1 MSMVSLFQSIMTV
14 TYIQH
19 VHTAGKVK
27 CFHKKIF
34 LFGKS
39 IYIIGRSFH
48 RISHLGGRLPSPPH
62 NLERQCLFWHLV
74 KIYIVMNT
82 PFFFKDKGWS
92 LRYLKPIFISI
103 YVSLYNIYLNLWKT
117 VSGGTC
123 FSTALSMLAS
133 VLATGVFQWIR
144 WLEHHFI

>member
-27 CFHKKIF
+27 CFHKKSF
-34 LFGKS
+34 LLENLFILLEGLFKEFFTSRWAPSFASSQFGEAVS
-39 IYIIGRSFH
+39 FLAFGR
-48 RISHLGGRLPSPPH
+48 
-62 NLERQCLFWHLV
+62 NLHCYEH
-74 KIYIVMNT
+74 T
-82 PFFFKDKGWS
+82 GWS
-92 LRYLKPIFISI
+92 LRDLKPIFISI

-144 WLEHHFI
+144 WFHLSASV